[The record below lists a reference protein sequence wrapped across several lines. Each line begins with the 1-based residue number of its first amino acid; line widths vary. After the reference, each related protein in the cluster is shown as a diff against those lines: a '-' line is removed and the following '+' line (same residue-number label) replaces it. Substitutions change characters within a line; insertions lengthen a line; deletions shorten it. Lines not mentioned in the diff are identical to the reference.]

1 MLIFYAEK
9 MEASKS
15 LRRPANWQDF
25 ETLCKKLWGEIW
37 NCPEIKKNGR
47 AGQEQ
52 NGVDIYGIPF
62 GEDGYFGIQCKGKDE
77 YTNKQFTEA
86 EIDREI
92 KMAKDFDPPLK
103 KLYFATTA
111 VKDAGIEAYIRNQN
125 LKNKAAGS
133 FEIHIF
139 SWEDIV
145 DMIDE
150 NRHTHDWYLKSQNF
164 KTSKSVAITFHDSTT
179 ELIAVPQFKKETIHY
194 KQKIVPAQQITYPAA
209 LDSIIR
215 VNKMIQGM
223 AYPIASKTEVNLSY
237 FNFAIRIHNTGDS
250 PIEEFKLFFD
260 IEQGVQDIAETNE
273 NYTGISV
280 ISKIISRSDLVISED
295 FSSVKVLPK
304 TKILV
309 GDDSYLSDE
318 IFIKPLAEEYDITI
332 KWKLISKDL
341 KESGELKVL
350 VRPDIQHCYNTV
362 LVEDPLETGIKESQT
377 EDIIITKMD
386 S

>member
-1 MLIFYAEK
+1 

-15 LRRPANWQDF
+15 LRRPTNWQDF

-52 NGVDIYGIPF
+52 HGVDVYGIPF

-92 KMAKDFDPPLK
+92 GMARNFDPPLK

-111 VKDAGIEAYIRNQN
+111 VKDAGIEAYIRNKN
-125 LKNKAAGS
+125 LENKSAGS

-145 DMIDE
+145 DLIDE

-164 KTSKSVAITFHDSTT
+164 KTSKSVAVTFHDSTK
-179 ELIAVPQFKKETIHY
+179 ELNVVPQFKKETTHY
-194 KQKIVPAQQITYPAA
+194 TQKIVPAQSVYPEA
-209 LDSIIR
+209 LNNIISL
-215 VNKMIQGM
+215 NKMIQGL
-223 AYPIASKTEVNLSY
+223 AYPVASTTEVNLSY
-237 FNFAIRIHNTGDS
+237 FNFALRIKNTGDS
-250 PIEEFKLFFD
+250 PIEEFKLFFE
-260 IEQGVQDIAETNE
+260 IEEGIQHIAETNE
-273 NYTGISV
+273 NYTGLA
-280 ISKIISRSDLVISED
+280 IISTSFYRSDLILSNE
-295 FSSVKVLPK
+295 SNSGKVLPK

-309 GDDSYLSDE
+309 GDDHYTSDE
-318 IFIKPLAEEYDITI
+318 IYVKPLAEEYDLKI

-341 KESGELKVL
+341 KDEGELKIL
-350 VRPDIQHCYNTV
+350 VRPDIQYLHTTI
-362 LVEDPLETGIKESQT
+362 LVEDPLQVRIKEGEL
-377 EDIIITKMD
+377 EDMVISKKD
-386 S
+386 

>member
-1 MLIFYAEK
+1 

-92 KMAKDFDPPLK
+92 GMARNFDPPLK

-111 VKDAGIEAYIRNQN
+111 VKDAGIEAYIRNKN
-125 LKNKAAGS
+125 LENKNAGS

-139 SWEDIV
+139 SWEDMV
-145 DMIDE
+145 DLIDE

-164 KTSKSVAITFHDSTT
+164 KTSKSVSVTFHDSTK
-179 ELIAVPQFKKETIHY
+179 ELTVVPQFKKETIHY
-194 KQKIVPAQQITYPAA
+194 RQKIVPAQPIYPAA
-209 LDSIIR
+209 LNNIMG
-215 VNKMIQGM
+215 VNKMMQGLV
-223 AYPIASKTEVNLSY
+223 YPVTSTTEVNLSY
-237 FNFAIRIHNTGDS
+237 FHFALRIQNTGDS
-250 PIEEFKLFFD
+250 PIEEFKLFFE
-260 IEQGVQDIAETNE
+260 IEEGIQDMAETNE
-273 NYTGISV
+273 NHTGLAAIST
-280 ISKIISRSDLVISED
+280 SFYRSDLVLSDE
-295 FSSVKVLPK
+295 SSSGKVLPK

-309 GDDSYLSDE
+309 GDDSYTSDE
-318 IFIKPLAEEYDITI
+318 IYVKPLAVEYDLKI
-332 KWKLISKDL
+332 KWKLISKDI
-341 KESGELKVL
+341 KDEGELKIL
-350 VRPDIQHCYNTV
+350 VRPDIQYLHATI
-362 LVEDPLETGIKESQT
+362 LVEDPLQVRIKEGDL
-377 EDIIITKMD
+377 EDMVINKD
-386 S
+386 C